1 MRLNDLLDRIDAIA
15 EPRRLSDQQVS
26 LMAGSKDVLR
36 NWRRAAAKGK
46 ELHPRLE
53 TIAEIAHGLG
63 VPLRYLTG
71 DDGTP
76 EPVSVAGFHEGAA
89 TYDLCPY
96 PVAEEDPQGTIRAI
110 FGPRALTPATYQ
122 VGEPLP
128 AFQLEPGDILICD
141 MARLPNA
148 GELALVNRFEDGLDR
163 QVTEVRRYL
172 PPFLLSGSCTGNPD
186 IIRIDAP
193 GVAIRFPVIGS
204 IRGLRE

>member
-15 EPRRLSDQQVS
+15 GPRRLSDQQVS

-63 VPLRYLTG
+63 VPLHALTG
-71 DDGTP
+71 SEGVTAQRP
-76 EPVSVAGFHEGAA
+76 TAGFHEGAA
-89 TYDLCPY
+89 AYEFHPY
-96 PVAEEDPQGTIRAI
+96 PVAEEDPQGAIRAI

-122 VGEPLP
+122 VAEALP

-141 MARLPNA
+141 LGRFPNS
-148 GELALVNRFEDGLDR
+148 GELALVSRFEDGLDH

-172 PPFLLSGSCTGNPD
+172 PPYLLAGTCANNPD

-193 GVAIRFPVIGS
+193 GVAVRFPVIGS
-204 IRGLRE
+204 IRGLGD